1 MRDIDE
7 FGNAGD
13 RIEEGSVVRVRNLD
27 RDEDVMK
34 AARGQTEPI
43 VVTSFTVME
52 VEAERLLQ
60 EPSMAVSSRAGLP
73 APEGSPGFP
82 R

>member
-1 MRDIDE
+1 MCR
-7 FGNAGD
+7 
-13 RIEEGSVVRVRNLD
+13 RVRNLR

-43 VVTSFTVME
+43 VVTSFTVIE
-52 VEAERLLQ
+52 FEAERLLQ

-73 APEGSPGFP
+73 ALKASSGLPPLATT
-82 R
+82 